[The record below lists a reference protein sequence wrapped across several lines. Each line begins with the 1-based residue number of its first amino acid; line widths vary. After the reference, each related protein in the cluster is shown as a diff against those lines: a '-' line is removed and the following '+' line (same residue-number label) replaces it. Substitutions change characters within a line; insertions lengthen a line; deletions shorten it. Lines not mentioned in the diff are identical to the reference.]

1 MVPTAEARITRQMSY
16 SAVPP
21 IGTASARLAMLPPVQ
36 LRPGYR
42 GAALLIAGPSDA
54 ARHLTGRL
62 LSLPLNPPFDSPF
75 GVGSQVF
82 SAGKGFGIPR
92 SYTPPPALSRNDSFD
107 SFGHGETGICQ
118 PISPLS
124 ATLGLGSC

>member
-62 LSLPLNPPFDSPF
+62 FSLPLNLPLTHLWGCGVRSSVPGRALESP
-75 GVGSQVF
+75 VH
-82 SAGKGFGIPR
+82 IRLRPR
-92 SYTPPPALSRNDSFD
+92 
-107 SFGHGETGICQ
+107 CQ
-118 PISPLS
+118 EMTRL
-124 ATLGLGSC
+124 

>member
-1 MVPTAEARITRQMSY
+1 MVPTAEARITRQMPY
-16 SAVPP
+16 SSVPP

-42 GAALLIAGPSDA
+42 GAALLIAGTSDA

-62 LSLPLNPPFDSPF
+62 LSLPLIPPFDSPL
-75 GVGSQVF
+75 GVRSQVF
-82 SAGKGFGIPR
+82 SAGKIFGIPR
-92 SYTPPPALSRNDSFD
+92 SYTPPPALSRNDSF
-107 SFGHGETGICQ
+107 GHGATGTCQ

-124 ATLGLGSC
+124 ATL